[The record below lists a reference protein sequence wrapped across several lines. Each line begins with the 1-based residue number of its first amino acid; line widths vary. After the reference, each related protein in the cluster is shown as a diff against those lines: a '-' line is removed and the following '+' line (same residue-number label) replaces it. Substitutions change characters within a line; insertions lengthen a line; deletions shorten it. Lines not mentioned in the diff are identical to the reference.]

1 MSDQSPIVLV
11 VDDDVL
17 LQKLTVTALNHVGHA
32 AVGCTDI
39 RRATEIVN
47 TTPSLRV
54 VLSDICLESGTGP
67 ELVRQVRAAR
77 PELKVVFMTGGYSN
91 VSFRRTDPVL
101 HKPFTIQHLQQI
113 IEMALN
119 EPGTEFEQL
128 PGYVERRRVG

>member
-1 MSDQSPIVLV
+1 MADPCPIVLV

-17 LQKLTVTALNHVGHA
+17 MQKLTVTALNYVGHA

-39 RRATEIVN
+39 ERATEIVK

-54 VLSDICLESGTGP
+54 LLSDICLETGTGP

-101 HKPFTIQHLQQI
+101 HKPFTIQHLRQI
-113 IEMALN
+113 IETVLN
-119 EPGTEFEQL
+119 QRETEFEQL
-128 PGYVERRRVG
+128 PDYVER

>member
-1 MSDQSPIVLV
+1 MSEQSPVVLV

-17 LQKLTVTALNHVGHA
+17 VQKLTVTALNYAGHS

-39 RRATEIVN
+39 RRAIEIIN

-54 VLSDICLESGTGP
+54 LLSDICLESGTGP

-119 EPGTEFEQL
+119 ERETEFEQL
-128 PGYVERRRVG
+128 PGYVERRRAG

>member
-17 LQKLTVTALNHVGHA
+17 MQKLTVTALNHVGHA

-54 VLSDICLESGTGP
+54 LLSDICLQSVTGP

-77 PELKVVFMTGGYSN
+77 HELKVDFMTGG
-91 VSFRRTDPVL
+91 V
-101 HKPFTIQHLQQI
+101 
-113 IEMALN
+113 
-119 EPGTEFEQL
+119 PGQCL
-128 PGYVERRRVG
+128 PRHR

>member
-17 LQKLTVTALNHVGHA
+17 MQKLTVTALNHVGHA

-54 VLSDICLESGTGP
+54 LLSDICLQSGTGP

-77 PELKVVFMTGGYSN
+77 PELKVVFMTGGGRHQRLPPAPPRLPQPLPHLLSSPN
-91 VSFRRTDPVL
+91 HTIEADP
-101 HKPFTIQHLQQI
+101 T
-113 IEMALN
+113 
-119 EPGTEFEQL
+119 
-128 PGYVERRRVG
+128 